1 MLAMAFA
8 RDELMADTFF
18 SLKTEWDVQTVV
30 WPYISTPSS
39 LRHGALT
46 LRRPDRLL
54 KPRGD
59 TTNPRL
65 FRVYV
70 VTSPINMQ
78 ELEEA
83 ERYAV
88 AALFTLALHSTAA
101 SAERYARDDWGEDD
115 ELYRHSEHGDGTT
128 KAFVRRALTRIDI
141 HDEYWGRDLAAR
153 GGFLDAV
160 YWQLGLPT
168 FKWQGLKALP
178 GVAAQSTTPEI
189 FRSTVRSLISVL
201 DGDLA
206 AALPAIPVI
215 ERRGTKEDVWKD
227 IVGADEWSDDD
238 VFDITTVHELGGGVK
253 KNTRD
258 KAAIEGNGSEA
269 RVDPLPTQLSE
280 EMKKLEL
287 LAGQELHEDSR
298 QAEYE
303 TLLHAVEEFEKS
315 PLGSPIVRSDT
326 GKAVE
331 AVAEAEREA
340 NGLQE
345 ERRDSR
351 DQTAAPTTTTAT
363 PPPPTAQRRAQQV
376 NFNHQEI
383 PTSAIAI
390 AGIWELLQCTIGAS
404 FAASEAAADISAYD
418 KERLPAS
425 VTSRNNSLK
434 RQGQALPPCVR
445 WYDARARVA
454 LKLVCRWLYVDEGR
468 LTTLEVLLGNDR
480 APATSRPGRSQ
491 AVSDRYRY
499 WKVGAAAV
507 GGGALFAVTGGLAAP
522 AIAAGVGS
530 ILGIVPGAAGAA
542 AASAAGFLSTQA
554 GVAALTTTMA
564 TAGAATTGSKMAYR
578 TADVKDFGF
587 YRLGE
592 ADASYERTESRGD
605 LHKAP
610 SASSSRSTSPVKH
623 HVTESEG
630 HITAAPSPSPSPS
643 PQTATSNSVSGTQTS
658 ASTWKSWFGAS
669 TNADEETARVA
680 ERRKR
685 EEDKF
690 SALSP
695 IPSLDKPKI
704 EGINLST
711 VIAIS
716 GWITSNDD
724 YVRPWARSIVAPA
737 SDRYAL
743 VWCKSEMS
751 NLTSALAG
759 LIAKGVTGQAA
770 RYGFQHLLAGASGL
784 VAALGP
790 TVILGAAAGL
800 IIDNAWTTAGERSE
814 KAGKLLAH
822 ILLQGGTG
830 GRPVTL
836 VAHSMGAKV
845 VMACMEE
852 LVNQLVDPN
861 TSVGSIRGLVQDV
874 LIMGTPVTPDPEL
887 FSSARSIVSGRFIN
901 CYSTRDWLLGV
912 LFWEGISKPAAGLS
926 PIDVAG
932 IENVNCSDIVSG
944 HAEYVDKLDEIL
956 EVTGMSAR
964 TVR

>member
-1 MLAMAFA
+1 M
-8 RDELMADTFF
+8 
-18 SLKTEWDVQTVV
+18 
-30 WPYISTPSS
+30 
-39 LRHGALT
+39 H
-46 LRRPDRLL
+46 
-54 KPRGD
+54 
-59 TTNPRL
+59 
-65 FRVYV
+65 
-70 VTSPINMQ
+70 
-78 ELEEA
+78 ELEAA
-83 ERYAV
+83 ERYAI
-88 AALFTLALHSTAA
+88 AALFTLALHSVTA
-101 SAERYARDDWGEDD
+101 SSERYARDDWGEDD
-115 ELYRHSEHGDGTT
+115 ELYRHSEVGEGSVA
-128 KAFVRRALTRIDI
+128 KAFVPRARTNIDLY
-141 HDEYWGRDLAAR
+141 DEYWGRDLAAA

-160 YWQLGLPT
+160 YWQLGLPC

-178 GVAAQSTTPEI
+178 GVAGQSTTPEI

-201 DGDLA
+201 DSELA

-215 ERRGTKEDVWKD
+215 ERQVAKEDVWKD
-227 IVGADEWSDDD
+227 IVGDDDSSDDD

-253 KNTRD
+253 KNTKVRLAD
-258 KAAIEGNGSEA
+258 NEGLEVPLD
-269 RVDPLPTQLSE
+269 RLPTQLSA

-287 LAGQELHEDSR
+287 LAAQESHECQSR
-298 QAEYE
+298 QMEFE
-303 TLLHAVEEFEKS
+303 TLLHTVEEFEKN
-315 PLGSPIVRSDT
+315 PLGSPMASVDT
-326 GKAVE
+326 AGDTAN
-331 AVAEAEREA
+331 AAETAETAERREMTLERA
-340 NGLQE
+340 ASDPTAKSEKHSQE
-345 ERRDSR
+345 R
-351 DQTAAPTTTTAT
+351 QTQQQLAAPGK
-363 PPPPTAQRRAQQV
+363 PKEV
-376 NFNHQEI
+376 

-390 AGIWELLQCTIGAS
+390 AGVWELLQCSIGAS
-404 FAASEAAADISAYD
+404 FAASEAAHDISAYD
-418 KERLPAS
+418 KERFRTSGDA
-425 VTSRNNSLK
+425 SRNSLR
-434 RQGQALPPCVR
+434 RQGPPPCVR

-454 LKLVCRWLYVDEGR
+454 LKLVCRWLHVDECR
-468 LTTLEVLLGNDR
+468 LNTLEVLLGNDR

-592 ADASYERTESRGD
+592 AELSSSSSKERTESRGNLRQAAVD
-605 LHKAP
+605 AQASP
-610 SASSSRSTSPVKH
+610 SASSSRSNSPSKERAQEGSSV
-623 HVTESEG
+623 HVTTSEG
-630 HITAAPSPSPSPS
+630 HITAVQAPEPS
-643 PQTATSNSVSGTQTS
+643 PQTAAAHHAVPGPSSSLPS
-658 ASTWKSWFGAS
+658 SSWKSWFGVS
-669 TNADEETARVA
+669 TKTGDG
-680 ERRKR
+680 R
-685 EEDKF
+685 EEESKRREQSDRF

-695 IPSLDKPKI
+695 IPSLDKPKM

-711 VIAIS
+711 VIGIS
-716 GWITSNDD
+716 GWITCNDD
-724 YVRPWARSIVAPA
+724 YVLPWSRSIKAPA

-743 VWCKSEMS
+743 VWCKSELS

-800 IIDNAWTTAGERSE
+800 LIDNAWTTAGERAE

-836 VAHSMGAKV
+836 IAHSVGAKV
-845 VMACMEE
+845 IMACMEE
-852 LVNQLVDPN
+852 LVAQLVDSNSP
-861 TSVGSIRGLVQDV
+861 VHSIRGLIQDV
-874 LIMGTPVTPDPEL
+874 LIMGTPVTPDSEL

-901 CYSTRDWLLGV
+901 CYSSRDWLLGV

-926 PIDVAG
+926 PVDVAG
-932 IENVNCSDIVSG
+932 IENINCSNIVSG
-944 HAEYVDKLDEIL
+944 HAEYLEKLDEVLDVCGIDR
-956 EVTGMSAR
+956 AF
-964 TVR
+964 

>member
-1 MLAMAFA
+1 MVVLENVQRCGRRGIVPTGPLSQLGPKSPKKFFTWEPGSPCLAVM
-8 RDELMADTFF
+8 R
-18 SLKTEWDVQTVV
+18 
-30 WPYISTPSS
+30 
-39 LRHGALT
+39 
-46 LRRPDRLL
+46 
-54 KPRGD
+54 
-59 TTNPRL
+59 
-65 FRVYV
+65 
-70 VTSPINMQ
+70 
-78 ELEEA
+78 ELEAA
-83 ERYAV
+83 ERYAI
-88 AALFTLALHSTAA
+88 AALFTLALHSVSA

-115 ELYRHSEHGDGTT
+115 ELYRHSEVGDGKVA
-128 KAFVRRALTRIDI
+128 KAFVPRARTKIDTY
-141 HDEYWGRDLAAR
+141 DEYWGRDLAAP

-160 YWQLGLPT
+160 YWQLGLPS

-178 GVAAQSTTPEI
+178 GVAGQSTTPEI

-201 DGDLA
+201 DSDLA

-215 ERRGTKEDVWKD
+215 ERRVTKEDVWKD
-227 IVGADEWSDDD
+227 IVGSEDSSDDD

-253 KNTRD
+253 KNTKGKSANDRS
-258 KAAIEGNGSEA
+258 ACGSGDREETNA
-269 RVDPLPTQLSE
+269 GRSDDELEVPRGQLPTQLSE

-287 LAGQELHEDSR
+287 LAAQEPHEQSR
-298 QAEYE
+298 QEEFE
-303 TLLHAVEEFEKS
+303 TLLHTVEEFEKI
-315 PLGSPIVRSDT
+315 PLGSPTLRPIGAVCADDAGDAATMVTTSERARQQETKTEEPRSDQAVRET
-326 GKAVE
+326 SDGHRTVEHQPCVGK
-331 AVAEAEREA
+331 VAR
-340 NGLQE
+340 
-345 ERRDSR
+345 
-351 DQTAAPTTTTAT
+351 
-363 PPPPTAQRRAQQV
+363 
-376 NFNHQEI
+376 QEI

-404 FAASEAAADISAYD
+404 FAASEAALDISTYD
-418 KERLPAS
+418 KERFRAS
-425 VTSRNNSLK
+425 GDASRNSLK
-434 RQGQALPPCVR
+434 RQGLPPCVR

-454 LKLVCRWLYVDEGR
+454 LKLVCRWLHVDEAR

-592 ADASYERTESRGD
+592 AEMSSHASIKERSESQVDAGQAKDSITPS
-605 LHKAP
+605 A
-610 SASSSRSTSPVKH
+610 SASSSRSSSPVKRKSQQMNLV
-623 HVTESEG
+623 HVTTNEG
-630 HITAAPSPSPSPS
+630 HITAAPARDPSRSPRTAPSPVPSAPSPSS
-643 PQTATSNSVSGTQTS
+643 
-658 ASTWKSWFGAS
+658 WKSWFGTS
-669 TNADEETARVA
+669 TAPGDEDT
-680 ERRKR
+680 RKR
-685 EEDKF
+685 EEDRF
-690 SALSP
+690 SSLSP

-711 VIAIS
+711 VIGIS

-724 YVRPWARSIVAPA
+724 YIRPWARSIEAPA

-743 VWCKSEMS
+743 VWCKSELS

-784 VAALGP
+784 VTALGP

-800 IIDNAWTTAGERSE
+800 LIDNAWTTAGERSE

-836 VAHSMGAKV
+836 IAHSMGAKV

-852 LVNQLVDPN
+852 LVAQLIDGN
-861 TSVGSIRGLVQDV
+861 SSVHSIRGLIQDV
-874 LIMGTPVTPDPEL
+874 IIMGTPVTPDPEL

-926 PIDVAG
+926 PVDVAG
-932 IENVNCSDIVSG
+932 IENINCSDIVSG
-944 HAEYVDKLDEIL
+944 HAEYLDKLDEIL
-956 EVTGMSAR
+956 DVCR
-964 TVR
+964 IV